1 MNGKTEE
8 LRKENRRKAAVRCMS
23 GQAAAALGAGRNP
36 AVRTGEGLLILP
48 ADGAGGGTAAM
59 KDDFSREIPEFYPAD
74 PEEAFRMA
82 RAACLYADT
91 YRTPILVRLAYEV
104 RFGMAE
110 ISPLRES
117 ASEKRRG
124 DYRHESSPAGLPQ
137 AFSDSS
143 WNRISGGGRK
153 GIVVR
158 GPAWLKLL
166 ELLDGYSGVRVMKL
180 GTPCPFPEERIRD
193 FLAGLSDVLV
203 LDEERGRLL
212 TSVYAVKGKYDLRV
226 QVRPFFGEE
235 NSERDLRDAAAE
247 FLGKDAAERL
257 LRIGVPPERSLFG
270 MPYLPPVS
278 CPGEPLFRER
288 GIGGCV

>member
-1 MNGKTEE
+1 MNGKTED
-8 LRKENRRKAAVRCMS
+8 LRKENRRRAAVRCMS

-48 ADGAGGGTAAM
+48 ADGAGGGTASLR
-59 KDDFSREIPEFYPAD
+59 DDFSREIPEFYPAD

-117 ASEKRRG
+117 TAEKRRG
-124 DYRHESSPAGLPQ
+124 DYRHESPAGLPQ

-143 WNRISGGGRK
+143 WNRISGSGRK
-153 GIVVR
+153 GIIVR

-166 ELLDGYSGVRVMKL
+166 EILDGYSGVRVMKL
-180 GTPCPFPEERIRD
+180 GTPCPFPEERVRD
-193 FLAGLSDVLV
+193 FLAGLTGVLV

-247 FLGKDAAERL
+247 FLGKEAAERL
-257 LRIGVPPERSLFG
+257 MRIGAPPERPLFG
-270 MPYLPPVS
+270 LPYLPPVP
-278 CPGEPLFRER
+278 CPGEPLRGER
-288 GIGGCV
+288 GAGGCA